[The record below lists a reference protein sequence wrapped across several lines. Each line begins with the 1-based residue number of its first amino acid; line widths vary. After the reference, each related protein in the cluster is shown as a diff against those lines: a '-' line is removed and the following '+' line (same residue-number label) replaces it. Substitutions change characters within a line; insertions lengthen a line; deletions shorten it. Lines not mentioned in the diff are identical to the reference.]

1 MGKHSKAT
9 KACLNNLTKGFSNFC
24 RPTVEEILDSDGID
38 AKYLPK
44 SSRNAITEEQETFF
58 FIEDYLDSG
67 SEPDMD
73 SMSDSD
79 LEEREL
85 GDDEEAEI
93 NDDVAL
99 LTFSLVL
106 QRAQEIAVE
115 AEKSKENNRPK
126 RYQKNSKCTKEWW
139 AQK

>member
-1 MGKHSKAT
+1 M
-9 KACLNNLTKGFSNFC
+9 
-24 RPTVEEILDSDGID
+24 
-38 AKYLPK
+38 
-44 SSRNAITEEQETFF
+44 
-58 FIEDYLDSG
+58 DSG

-73 SMSDSD
+73 YMSNSD
-79 LEEREL
+79 LEREL

-99 LTFSLVL
+99 LTFPLVL